1 MSTATL
7 PALDTPLVIAGRTFR
22 SRLMV
27 GTGKYASNDV
37 MVRAIEASGAEV
49 VTVAVRRVDLD
60 RSKDEGVLHH
70 LDPAHYFLLANTA
83 SCFAVDDTIRYARLA
98 RAAGF
103 NEWIKLEV
111 IGDKATLLP
120 DAQGSLEATRV
131 LAAEGFKVMAY
142 TNDDL
147 ITALRLEDAGAVA
160 VMPLA
165 SPIGSGLGLL
175 NPYAIRTIKARLSV
189 PIIVDAGVGT
199 ASDACLTMEQGV
211 DGLLMNTALAQA
223 DDPVR
228 MATAMRLAAEAGR
241 LAYLA
246 GRMPRREVAIPS
258 SPDKGMLS

>member
-1 MSTATL
+1 
-7 PALDTPLVIAGRTFR
+7 
-22 SRLMV
+22 
-27 GTGKYASNDV
+27 
-37 MVRAIEASGAEV
+37 
-49 VTVAVRRVDLD
+49 
-60 RSKDEGVLHH
+60 
-70 LDPAHYFLLANTA
+70 
-83 SCFAVDDTIRYARLA
+83 
-98 RAAGF
+98 
-103 NEWIKLEV
+103 
-111 IGDKATLLP
+111 
-120 DAQGSLEATRV
+120 
-131 LAAEGFKVMAY
+131 
-142 TNDDL
+142 
-147 ITALRLEDAGAVA
+147 
-160 VMPLA
+160 MPLA